1 MDLMDL
7 LVKISAKDNASA
19 VINNVARTAQSA
31 ASSIQKAFDG
41 IGNTISQE
49 FETVETALTLVGN
62 EAENAARTASSA
74 FDGIGSALSSAFEAA
89 ASAAGSIGT
98 AAETAAASSQSA
110 FEGVGA
116 YISAAFD
123 AVATTA
129 SNIGTAMEG
138 AAGVSSSSFDW
149 VASEITP
156 QFEAVSEA
164 ASDVGDSAEQSASRA
179 SSAFQGINL
188 SSIINGISTVAS
200 TAGSVMS
207 TVASSIGNSFQSAAS
222 VASKAVD
229 GLKTV
234 IGGIGSVASSAAS
247 AAKSAFESIGSAVST
262 VASAVESV
270 ASTLGNIGS
279 IVAGGVWS
287 LSSSAVDSYADYEQL
302 VGGVE
307 TLFGAGGRTLEE
319 YADWKGLGVDEAT
332 EKYNSLLE
340 AQEKV
345 FSDADNAYYTSGM
358 SANDYMD
365 TATFLSA
372 SLISSL
378 AGDTVEAA
386 DLIETAMV
394 DMSDNANK
402 FGSDLSSITNAYKGF
417 SKRTFTMLDNLKLG
431 YGGTT
436 GEMARLLNDANAID
450 SSILGE
456 GVTLETSGTHLL
468 DDIGLDQMIKA
479 IHVIQQEMD
488 ITGTTSDEA
497 MTTIQ
502 GSTNM
507 AKAAWSDMMTA
518 IADENADFEGAVD
531 KVVSSTGTALENL
544 IPRIQQSFVGIGNL
558 IGELAPT
565 IISEVPNLISSA
577 LPGLTSALSG
587 IIEAAADALPGIAEA
602 VVSSIPDVAESFGG
616 ITETLIT
623 AVDGVASA
631 VVNSMTNMFKDFT
644 GIDLSPIVSS
654 LQTALST
661 IKQTLSSVF
670 SQFNMDTSAVETI
683 NDVISELAGTFD
695 HLIDLVTGE
704 AFKGLSGTI
713 FGAFSSI
720 GSSLAEHMQPAVD
733 QIKNLIDSVMSGDSG
748 HIDRIKEAIQKFTGI
763 FTEHIAPIIGTISS
777 AVVSLMGAF
786 LEIGVQVIEG
796 VVAALGGLFGYANDE
811 GKVSRFQYLAQAVGE
826 IFGMFKD
833 ALAPIIDAVKE
844 AAINL
849 FNYLF
854 GSEDDIT
861 GFKKVMDD
869 VKAVFETVANN
880 ITYAWEEIKKLVSV
894 LTDNEATIGDK
905 VKAIGQ
911 YFIDN
916 FKQAWQTTKDL
927 VYEVGTALVDAIKE
941 AIRFF
946 KELLGLQEEEEKHG
960 GRSGSFGNSGYE
972 STGENISAGLA
983 NGITKSSDAVSKSV
997 EAVLYDAEATAKKV
1011 TDSHSP
1017 SRKYMKLGGYMIEG
1031 LRIGWERGV
1040 DGMLREM
1047 QQSYA
1052 MMERIETP
1060 TTYAEVRAVGGTA
1073 LNRATTDI
1081 ANALLGVSA
1090 ATETGAGTPVNLV
1103 VDGKTLATVMIEP
1116 LQSVLKQK
1124 GVTLYA

>member
-1 MDLMDL
+1 MNLLDL
-7 LVKISAKDNASA
+7 LVKISAKDDASA
-19 VINNVARTAQSA
+19 MIGNVSKAAQAAASDIDKAFAGIGKYSKDFDAMAASAATIGPACEAAAKVASGIGQAFSKSVSTVSSVGKTAAGVATSIANGFQSA
-31 ASSIQKAFDG
+31 GSLASKAING
-41 IGNTISQE
+41 ISSA
-49 FETVETALTLVGN
+49 FSTVSS
-62 EAENAARTASSA
+62 TASSA
-74 FDGIGSALSSAFEAA
+74 VSAVKSGLESISSTASSVVSTIGS
-89 ASAAGSIGT
+89 I
-98 AAETAAASSQSA
+98 
-110 FEGVGA
+110 
-116 YISAAFD
+116 
-123 AVATTA
+123 
-129 SNIGTAMEG
+129 
-138 AAGVSSSSFDW
+138 
-149 VASEITP
+149 
-156 QFEAVSEA
+156 
-164 ASDVGDSAEQSASRA
+164 
-179 SSAFQGINL
+179 
-188 SSIINGISTVAS
+188 
-200 TAGSVMS
+200 
-207 TVASSIGNSFQSAAS
+207 
-222 VASKAVD
+222 
-229 GLKTV
+229 
-234 IGGIGSVASSAAS
+234 
-247 AAKSAFESIGSAVST
+247 
-262 VASAVESV
+262 
-270 ASTLGNIGS
+270 ASTLGEVGS
-279 IVAGGVWS
+279 VVAGGVWS

-319 YADWKGLGVDEAT
+319 YANWKGISYTEAAD
-332 EKYNSLLE
+332 KYNDLIE

-345 FSDADNAYYTSGM
+345 FANADNAYYTSGM

-372 SLISSL
+372 SLISGL

-386 DLIETAMV
+386 DLIDMAMV

-402 FGSDLSSITNAYKGF
+402 FGSDLTSITNAYKGF

-479 IHVIQQEMD
+479 IHVIQEEMD
-488 ITGTTSDEA
+488 ITGTTSNEA

-518 IADENADFEGAVD
+518 IADDNADFEGAVD

-602 VVSSIPDVAESFGG
+602 VISSIPDVAESFGG

-869 VKAVFETVANN
+869 VKAVFETIANN
-880 ITYAWEEIKKLVSV
+880 ITYAWEEIKTLVSV

-916 FKQAWQTTKDL
+916 FKQALETTKDL
-927 VYEVGTALVDAIKE
+927 VYEIGTLLVDAVKE

-946 KELLGLQEEEEKHG
+946 KELLGLQEEEKHG
-960 GRSGSFGNSGYE
+960 GRGGSFDNSGYE
-972 STGENISAGLA
+972 STGENISAGLTDAAKYAQFATEDVGKNISTGLA
-983 NGITKSSDAVSKSV
+983 NGIAENSNTVSSSV
-997 EAVLYDAEATAKKV
+997 KKV
-1011 TDSHSP
+1011 LLTAEKTARTITDSHSP
-1017 SRKYMKLGGYMIEG
+1017 SRKYMKLGGFMIEG
-1031 LRIGWERGV
+1031 LRLGWKN
-1040 DGMLREM
+1040 GMDDMLSEM
-1047 QQSYA
+1047 RQGYA
-1052 MMERIETP
+1052 MMERLETP